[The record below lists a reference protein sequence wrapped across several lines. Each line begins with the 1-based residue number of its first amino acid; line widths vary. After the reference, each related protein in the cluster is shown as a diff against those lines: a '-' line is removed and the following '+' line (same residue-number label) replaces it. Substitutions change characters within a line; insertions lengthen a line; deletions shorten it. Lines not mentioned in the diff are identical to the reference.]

1 MKEISALKGAENLLD
16 CPTTRVKC
24 DQCGSNDHRTN
35 IQLLPFACKDAAYDQ
50 CHKAQHN
57 TGNDITSQND
67 EHGTHQPAIA
77 SIKSLKS
84 SFETLLNISKPT
96 YIRAGAVA

>member
-16 CPTTRVKC
+16 CPTTRVKR

-35 IQLLPFACKDAAYDQ
+35 IQLLLSARKDATHHQ
-50 CHKAQHN
+50 CYKAQHN

-67 EHGTHQPAIA
+67 EHGTHQA
-77 SIKSLKS
+77 SHCVNKIVEIQL
-84 SFETLLNISKPT
+84 
-96 YIRAGAVA
+96 RDVA

>member
-16 CPTTRVKC
+16 CPTTRVKR

-35 IQLLPFACKDAAYDQ
+35 IQLLPFARKDATHHQ
-50 CHKAQHN
+50 CYKAQHN
-57 TGNDITSQND
+57 TVTILQVRTMNTA
-67 EHGTHQPAIA
+67 HTRPAIA

-96 YIRAGAVA
+96 YISAGAVA